1 MIRIAGG
8 AFRGRRLRVP
18 DGIRPTTEKVR
29 KAAFDILGP
38 AVEGSSVLDAAAGS
52 GAYGLEALSRGAAR
66 VTFVEAHPRSR
77 RALAAN
83 VEALGVSG
91 RVSVIAARVDDW
103 LRARSAGGGSF
114 DVVFHD
120 PPYAEAASGDVD
132 GLLGVL
138 NAGGVLFHETREG
151 APPPSTRGA
160 PPVVRRYGSTQ
171 LLVYRGP

>member
-1 MIRIAGG
+1 MIRISGG

-29 KAAFDILGP
+29 QAAFDILGP
-38 AVEGSSVLDAAAGS
+38 TVEGANVLDAAAGS
-52 GAYGLEALSRGAAR
+52 GAYGLEALSRGAAN

-83 VEALGVSG
+83 VEALGVAG
-91 RVSVIAARVDDW
+91 RANVIAARVDDW
-103 LRARSAGGGSF
+103 LRARSAGDGSY

-120 PPYAEAASGDVD
+120 PPYAEAGSADVD

-138 NAGGVLFHETREG
+138 NPGGVLFHEIGDG
-151 APPPSTRGA
+151 APPPSVRGA
-160 PPVVRRYGSTQ
+160 PPDVRRYGSTR
-171 LLVYRGP
+171 LLVYRRP